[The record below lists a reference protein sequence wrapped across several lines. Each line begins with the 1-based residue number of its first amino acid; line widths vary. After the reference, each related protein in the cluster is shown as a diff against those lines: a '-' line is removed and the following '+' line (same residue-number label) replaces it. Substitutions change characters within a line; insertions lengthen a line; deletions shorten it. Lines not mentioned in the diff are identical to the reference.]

1 MTSVSDGYFYEWLG
15 IKQTNIPVPAS
26 LGSAASLDQSSG
38 DLAVPG
44 CSGLKLAY
52 NENKN
57 VQDRISRQTE

>member
-1 MTSVSDGYFYEWLG
+1 MDTFMNAAGY
-15 IKQTNIPVPAS
+15 QRTNIPVPAS